1 MSKTEKVFQLLSDS
15 RLALINQQ
23 NEEALSLAKEAQK
36 LDPNNPETYK
46 CAANACMSM
55 EQFDQAINNYKIA
68 VKWDPNNG
76 NRYYDLGFALA
87 SDNKLAD
94 AMKNFTKAEELGC
107 APENLAQ
114 LYRILGLI
122 CFDIG
127 RYEDSIINLSKAEQL
142 LGVDMDILQRKA
154 VLYGLKGEVSNGL
167 QIANQIKL
175 IAPSE
180 YIGYQVAFKLLLQ
193 GKRLADAQKE
203 LQKAEKYAVLPMD
216 YYFDCMTLELEQYK
230 ADNNTEHYEK
240 ALISIE
246 TALKTLKPEVQDV
259 VEAYLNAA
267 EIHIQL
273 EDAEQTLNCLNAA
286 QNPAYSYNHGFDVI
300 VKETQSIE
308 LTEYDL
314 EEMAAADREKI
325 AEQYSTDDLEELF
338 ERTEPDEDGNR
349 DYFTELEDETEQT
362 DTVYR
367 LDESEKLTYPPEDT
381 DHINRLYV
389 GAYTLQKEFQK
400 VIEYAKKLQTSEDLQ
415 NSYIGRYAEVNAM
428 GELKS
433 EDAPKKYEEVIR
445 FFRNAMIKDPTD
457 ILAVTFPIQ

>member
-1 MSKTEKVFQLLSDS
+1 
-15 RLALINQQ
+15 
-23 NEEALSLAKEAQK
+23 
-36 LDPNNPETYK
+36 
-46 CAANACMSM
+46 
-55 EQFDQAINNYKIA
+55 
-68 VKWDPNNG
+68 
-76 NRYYDLGFALA
+76 
-87 SDNKLAD
+87 
-94 AMKNFTKAEELGC
+94 
-107 APENLAQ
+107 
-114 LYRILGLI
+114 
-122 CFDIG
+122 
-127 RYEDSIINLSKAEQL
+127 
-142 LGVDMDILQRKA
+142 
-154 VLYGLKGEVSNGL
+154 
-167 QIANQIKL
+167 
-175 IAPSE
+175 
-180 YIGYQVAFKLLLQ
+180 
-193 GKRLADAQKE
+193 
-203 LQKAEKYAVLPMD
+203 
-216 YYFDCMTLELEQYK
+216 K

-246 TALKTLKPEVQDV
+246 KALKTLKPEVQDV

-457 ILAVTFPIQ
+457 IMAVTFRIQCYIDIQDYDEAEKMCNLLIPEIREPMMEKINEAKAGGGKE